1 MMVWWFIGGSA
12 TKTPRSRKLVRKRH
26 LPRLTVRP
34 GETARACTRGWQAD
48 QLASELTSTRTPG
61 PMLELSDTFCT

>member
-1 MMVWWFIGGSA
+1 MMVCWFIGRSA
-12 TKTPRSRKLVRKRH
+12 TKTPRSRQLVREGH

-34 GETARACTRGWQAD
+34 GETASAWTRGWQAD
-48 QLASELTSTRTPG
+48 QVASELTSTRTPG